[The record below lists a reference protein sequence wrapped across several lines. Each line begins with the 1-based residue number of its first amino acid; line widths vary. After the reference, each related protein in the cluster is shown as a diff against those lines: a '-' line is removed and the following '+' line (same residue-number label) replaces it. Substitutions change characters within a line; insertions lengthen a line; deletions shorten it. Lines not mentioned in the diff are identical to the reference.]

1 MTKTGK
7 KNPTLLEEIKA
18 ITQSIIELRENQ
30 EKISKQ
36 VNEEISKE
44 LKETDRIVRRLSK
57 DFGHYQKGASDIL
70 EEAIY
75 QKFKKE
81 KKLGNIKFDTV
92 AKNLR
97 DLKREY
103 DVVMK
108 NGQYTAFIEVKQ
120 QAHLHDLDTLVKK
133 QVADFKKGFNISD
146 KEKIVLAIASPV
158 ITEPVKKK
166 AEEKGVF
173 VITQNGKNFQTMN
186 SPAFK
191 PQTY

>member
-1 MTKTGK
+1 
-7 KNPTLLEEIKA
+7 
-18 ITQSIIELRENQ
+18 
-30 EKISKQ
+30 
-36 VNEEISKE
+36 
-44 LKETDRIVRRLSK
+44 
-57 DFGHYQKGASDIL
+57 
-70 EEAIY
+70 
-75 QKFKKE
+75 
-81 KKLGNIKFDTV
+81 
-92 AKNLR
+92 
-97 DLKREY
+97 
-103 DVVMK
+103 
-108 NGQYTAFIEVKQ
+108 VKQ

-191 PQTY
+191 PQIY